1 MINVNIYKTKH
12 FYKKLKRG
20 NLKIYFITVLM
31 KIRSINTNFVNK
43 FNDNIMNKLH
53 WKKKKYYKE
62 KKLKRKKL
70 LTNKA
75 L

>member
-1 MINVNIYKTKH
+1 MIKVNIYKIKTVKIKH
-12 FYKKLKRG
+12 FYKKLNRG

-53 WKKKKYYKE
+53 K
-62 KKLKRKKL
+62 KRKK
-70 LTNKA
+70 T
-75 L
+75 